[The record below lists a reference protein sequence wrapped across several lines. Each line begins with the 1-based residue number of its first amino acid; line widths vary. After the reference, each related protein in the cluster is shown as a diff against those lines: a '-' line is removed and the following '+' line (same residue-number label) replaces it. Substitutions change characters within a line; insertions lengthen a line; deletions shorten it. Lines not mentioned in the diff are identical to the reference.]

1 MKALRILMILALTLA
16 VLPWGVYAAHG
27 PGHRIGAAIQVSQ
40 LADVA
45 TQAETA
51 QMRAARLCKGGMM
64 AGCSADLAVL
74 PVDASPPAGGSGQAW
89 RPASGRVLQGIT
101 PLGSTDPPR
110 RG

>member
-16 VLPWGVYAAHG
+16 VLPWGAYAAHG
-27 PGHRIGAAIQVSQ
+27 LGHRIGAAVQVSQ
-40 LADVA
+40 QAYVV
-45 TQAETA
+45 TQAEAA
-51 QMRAARLCKGGMM
+51 QKRAARLCKGGMM

-74 PVDASPPAGGSGQAW
+74 PADASPPAGGGGQTR